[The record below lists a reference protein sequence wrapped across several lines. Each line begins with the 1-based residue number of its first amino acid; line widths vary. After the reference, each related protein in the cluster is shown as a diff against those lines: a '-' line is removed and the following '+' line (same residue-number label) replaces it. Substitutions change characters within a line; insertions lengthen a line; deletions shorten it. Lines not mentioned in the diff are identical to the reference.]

1 VVEPVD
7 NIDSKF
13 RFILIA
19 AKRAR
24 QIQGGAKPLIPT
36 SSRKPTRIA
45 QEEMRH
51 GLVKFELIPYVTREE
66 TEKKAEAAAAA
77 AKKTKAAKGE

>member
-1 VVEPVD
+1 MELPQ

-24 QIQGGAKPLIPT
+24 QLQAGARPLIQT
-36 SSRKPTRIA
+36 QSKKVTRIA
-45 QEEMRH
+45 QQEVEA
-51 GLVKFELIPYVTREE
+51 GLVPFEVLEVVSNSDD
-66 TEKKAEAAAAA
+66 K
-77 AKKTKAAKGE
+77 AKKTKSK

>member
-1 VVEPVD
+1 MPEKTD

-24 QIQGGAKPLIPT
+24 QLQSGAKPLVPT
-36 SSRKPTRIA
+36 HSRKPTRIA
-45 QEEMRH
+45 QDEVRAGAVKWE
-51 GLVKFELIPYVTREE
+51 LVPYVKRGEP
-66 TEKKAEAAAAA
+66 AAAEEKEKA
-77 AKKTKAAKGE
+77 KAAK

>member
-1 VVEPVD
+1 MPEKTD

-24 QIQGGAKPLIPT
+24 QLQSGAKPLVPT
-36 SSRKPTRIA
+36 HSRKPTRIA
-45 QEEMRH
+45 QEEVRA
-51 GLVKFELIPYVTREE
+51 GVIKWELIPYVKREE
-66 TEKKAEAAAAA
+66 PAAPERKAKAE
-77 AKKTKAAKGE
+77 K